1 MSKPAISIQQVSK
14 RFEKKTVV
22 NSISLEIPK
31 GQIVTFLGPNGAGK
45 STTINMMLGI
55 LKPTTGIVL
64 VNGKNPQKPQ
74 NRQCIG
80 AMLQHIGLPDTLKP
94 LELVELWSSYYL
106 RPLPQPQIIEMAG
119 LSEIINTRFGELS
132 GGQKRRVA
140 FALAICGNPE
150 ILFLDEPSAGLD
162 VQSRNLLWAEINNF
176 ASLKKTVVLCT
187 HYLDEADALSN
198 RIVLMDKGEIV
209 ADDTPQN
216 IKAKVG
222 RKTIRFKTL
231 LATADFASIPTIEKI
246 SQQLDYTYIETK
258 EPESL
263 LRSLLAL
270 DHSISDIEVKSVNLE
285 DAFLSLTQKLNHAKY
300 NLFQ

>member
-1 MSKPAISIQQVSK
+1 MSNTAISIQQVSK
-14 RFEKKTVV
+14 QFEKKIAV
-22 NSISLEIPK
+22 NNISLEIPK
-31 GQIVTFLGPNGAGK
+31 GQIVTVLGPNGAGK

-55 LKPTTGIVL
+55 LKPTKGTIL
-64 VNGKNPQKPQ
+64 LNGKNPQQYQ
-74 NRQCIG
+74 NRQCLG

-94 LELVELWSSYYL
+94 LELVELWSSYYPN
-106 RPLPQPQIIEMAG
+106 PLQLQQVIEMAG
-119 LSEIINTRFGELS
+119 LYEISNTRFGALS

-162 VQSRNLLWAEINNF
+162 IQSRNMLWKEIKNF

-198 RIVLMDKGEIV
+198 RIVLMNNGEIM

-222 RKTIRFKTL
+222 RKTIRFKTQL
-231 LATADFASIPTIEKI
+231 RTDSFEDIPTVENVFE
-246 SQQLDYTYIETK
+246 QLGYTNIETHS
-258 EPESL
+258 PEFV
-263 LRSLLAL
+263 LRGLFNMDS
-270 DHSISDIEVKSVNLE
+270 SITDLEVKSVNLE
-285 DAFLSLTQKLNHAKY
+285 DAFLTLTKN
-300 NLFQ
+300 

>member
-1 MSKPAISIQQVSK
+1 MSNTAISIEQVSK
-14 RFEKKTVV
+14 QFEKKIAV
-22 NSISLEIPK
+22 NNISLEIPK
-31 GQIVTFLGPNGAGK
+31 GQIVTVLGPNGAGK

-55 LKPTTGIVL
+55 LKPTKGTIL
-64 VNGKNPQKPQ
+64 LNGKNPQQYQ
-74 NRQCIG
+74 NRQCLG

-94 LELVELWSSYYL
+94 LELVELWSSYYPN
-106 RPLPQPQIIEMAG
+106 PLPKHQIVEMAG
-119 LSEIINTRFGELS
+119 LSEITNNRFGELS

-162 VQSRNLLWAEINNF
+162 IQSRNLLWTEIKNF

-198 RIVLMDKGEIV
+198 RIVLMDKGEIM

-222 RKTIRFKTL
+222 KKTIRFKTQL
-231 LATADFASIPTIEKI
+231 PINTFEEIPTVENVFE
-246 SQQLDYTYIETK
+246 QLGYANIETNS
-258 EPESL
+258 PEFV
-263 LRSLLAL
+263 LRGLFNMDS
-270 DHSISDIEVKSVNLE
+270 SITDLEVNSVNLE
-285 DAFLSLTQKLNHAKY
+285 DAFLTLTKN
-300 NLFQ
+300 